1 MALTPKEHS
10 SMKRLLLT
18 FIVGTFG
25 ASVAAESYVCV
36 TDQATGFK
44 YEETTDHWETV
55 KFATFAYW

>member
-1 MALTPKEHS
+1 
-10 SMKRLLLT
+10 MKRLLLT

-44 YEETTDHWETV
+44 YARAI
-55 KFATFAYW
+55 KSPYLFYFGKAK